1 MSIFCVLLE
10 RWWCEFDR
18 QIMWNISSFARK
30 NSNVDDMHI
39 IIVRCSTKRTLVK
52 IEIKSI
58 CRSQPSWVAME
69 THHDN
74 HSEAMKISPI
84 KKTLNQEKI
93 SINARLQSL
102 MGNSIMKFSFD
113 TLGDW
118 PWREDGQ
125 HTIGSLLAG
134 ARESPMLKLT
144 IFSLSRAHNCDSS
157 LDLYIIHTLH
167 RYSRLSLSI
176 NYLHETDFLP
186 SSCCCLVWRASTTT
200 FCVSRRLRFC
210 LHFFLPLFHHSS
222 SSLLIFL
229 LIRRVLSR
237 LLL

>member
-1 MSIFCVLLE
+1 MTCTS
-10 RWWCEFDR
+10 
-18 QIMWNISSFARK
+18 SSFDVRQSELSLKLKSNQFVARNQVESPWK
-30 NSNVDDMHI
+30 LIMTI
-39 IIVRCSTKRTLVK
+39 
-52 IEIKSI
+52 
-58 CRSQPSWVAME
+58 A
-69 THHDN
+69 N
-74 HSEAMKISPI
+74 HSEEAMKMSPI
-84 KKTLNQEKI
+84 KILNQEKI

-134 ARESPMLKLT
+134 ARENPMLKLT
-144 IFSLSRAHNCDSS
+144 IFSSLSRARNCDSS
-157 LDLYIIHTLH
+157 LDLYIIHTHH

-186 SSCCCLVWRASTTT
+186 SSCCCLVWRASTTRRSV
-200 FCVSRRLRFC
+200 FHGVSAFASI
-210 LHFFLPLFHHSS
+210 FFLPLFHHSS